1 MSAIARSTDPWDWT
15 FDEIAGFF
23 RNDTGAPLAHRP
35 RSVMPNVDL
44 LLENLQGNDVD
55 GSTLLL
61 DVDQAFLRESCN
73 IRKLGERSSV
83 LWCIKYLRRES
94 PKYRLYGADSQSPKK
109 QRTPETLREA
119 EATFSGDQSFKTEVD
134 FQPKN
139 SRVTSEAAE
148 YNERQSFNNQPEQAS
163 SVGTHVR
170 QGEILVEKDGRKR
183 RKLLLPT
190 GTHAPTVAVA
200 NQIESVQRAFLPDT
214 KINPTSQP
222 SEDVEDFGDLN
233 GEDLATVA
241 LSAPIGAIRYAY
253 SQLKHHLVNPGDT
266 TVRAKGPAQE
276 WDFLLDK
283 YEQDQDSVEALP
295 LYGESGSEA
304 AGYSTSDDKEIE
316 ADMEEPSPKATLP
329 AAEVVEIMRNAIS
342 TFRDAWKQK
351 LPVHET
357 KKAWSTWR
365 QCKHSRTKRRAL
377 VQGARVQIE
386 RLNKRLAVHQE
397 EILAQEWRD
406 PRELM
411 KQCEILEPTV
421 TDEEELRW
429 KISVWE
435 RRDEPHHEVK
445 RRAEGPSTGKSSEK
459 IATTETRDSPV
470 GAHSASFMDIE
481 SLAAL
486 SIAGSDGEDSPT
498 SFQTAPV
505 TEQHPASSPPP
516 MPEDTPM
523 PDDSPMVF
531 DGSQPRPGGSRM
543 RIDDSRETSAELPS
557 VHTAAHPPEDS
568 TKKAPVIDLTLLTSD
583 PSSPLPHTFD
593 AKPQLASRAD
603 VLGWNVA
610 ELQEREDRKRLLMS
624 WLVAMDE
631 GQRQRLKQHTDQ
643 MKEKDFEKEIMGGI
657 AALNQVKGND
667 FVSSA
672 GLNTPSV
679 TMGILYVRWYSCS
692 HSYKEGGIPRGLLAE
707 ILNEASHNDCAAFY
721 NFLKVVLRRHDLFS
735 EDSIIEIDSDE
746 EVDSDEDLENLHA
759 KGGQVASIADGDATR
774 KKHRKRVK
782 KVKKQTLGIN
792 LRESAQK
799 RQEKFFETQTTDP
812 GSLTAMIPGSDIVDA
827 TQIPINPT
835 KESGHESIYVHPH
848 IARRMKPHQ
857 LDGVWFLWRE
867 IVAAG
872 DSERQGCVL
881 AHTMGLGKTMQAITL
896 LVTIAEASRS
906 KNPGISDQI
915 PACFKKSRTLI
926 ICPPALLPNW
936 RQELEFWV
944 PSRGILGTITT
955 LDASVPAVDRLK
967 TIERWSR
974 ESGLLLMGYSLFE
987 KLVNAPIKTYSSN
1000 AQAVAASSRANNATA
1015 RPVGRPPKGG
1025 IKISFDVESVSRNPG
1040 VAEANARKMRELL
1053 LESPNLIIADEAHIL
1068 KSETSGVSKAAS
1080 LFSSHSR
1087 IALTGTPMSNNLQEI
1102 YELVNWV
1109 APNYLGGRT
1118 EFRAHF
1124 REPIEQ
1130 GTYKE
1135 STAYER
1141 RKSIKRLQVLKHDID
1156 PKVNRASIEV
1166 LKGSLKPKVE
1176 FMITVPLTPLQE
1188 EAYNIYVDAILK
1200 GLKTEVAN
1208 TKLWGW
1214 LAVLM
1219 LLTNHPQCFRDKL
1232 TERRKDTTAATSKR
1246 RDASTAATPVNDTTA
1261 VHSLQLQ
1268 KQDMGTFSALAKLS
1282 PKVPGSGVQTLGS
1295 EDDDTVP
1302 GDEHVSTLGITD
1314 ELVKRELECFDRH
1327 IGYQNS
1333 TPKQS
1338 HKVSILLQILHFSKD
1353 ASDRVLVFSHSI
1365 QTLNYLEKLFT
1376 NLEKKFVRI
1385 DGTVAMR
1392 TRTERLEQFDKGDFD
1407 VFLISTRA
1415 GGLGFNICR
1424 ANRVV
1429 IFDFG
1434 FNPQWEEQ
1442 AIGRAYRLGQQ
1453 KPVFVYRFVAG
1464 GTFESNIDNKAI
1476 FKHSLASRVVDKKNP
1491 ERHAEKN
1498 FRDYL
1503 YAPQKVLQEQIGIW
1517 KGKDPE
1523 VLDKILAQHD
1533 VSGRD
1538 CYIRAIKT
1546 METLQEESKTDAP
1559 LTAEELKEIQQE
1571 IEEETLRRND
1581 PERWQRQTNARDA
1594 AEQLRM
1600 FHEAAARVRAPNMA
1614 PSTMSSRPWVPPS
1627 GPTAPSSTPRRYGLL
1642 GDHPAHARVAP
1653 LDRLGPMP
1661 APLGMAVP
1669 RQSFHFQAATQPP
1682 VDAARRHRVDNVKQQ
1697 TSPAGKIP
1705 STVAQSPNAMGV
1717 QTPSAPGA
1725 QENNGKTGPLGV
1737 EPNPK

>member
-445 RRAEGPSTGKSSEK
+445 RRAEGPSTRKSSEK

-523 PDDSPMVF
+523 PDDSPM
-531 DGSQPRPGGSRM
+531 
-543 RIDDSRETSAELPS
+543 
-557 VHTAAHPPEDS
+557 
-568 TKKAPVIDLTLLTSD
+568 
-583 PSSPLPHTFD
+583 
-593 AKPQLASRAD
+593 
-603 VLGWNVA
+603 
-610 ELQEREDRKRLLMS
+610 
-624 WLVAMDE
+624 
-631 GQRQRLKQHTDQ
+631 
-643 MKEKDFEKEIMGGI
+643 
-657 AALNQVKGND
+657 
-667 FVSSA
+667 
-672 GLNTPSV
+672 
-679 TMGILYVRWYSCS
+679 
-692 HSYKEGGIPRGLLAE
+692 
-707 ILNEASHNDCAAFY
+707 
-721 NFLKVVLRRHDLFS
+721 
-735 EDSIIEIDSDE
+735 
-746 EVDSDEDLENLHA
+746 
-759 KGGQVASIADGDATR
+759 
-774 KKHRKRVK
+774 
-782 KVKKQTLGIN
+782 
-792 LRESAQK
+792 
-799 RQEKFFETQTTDP
+799 
-812 GSLTAMIPGSDIVDA
+812 
-827 TQIPINPT
+827 
-835 KESGHESIYVHPH
+835 
-848 IARRMKPHQ
+848 
-857 LDGVWFLWRE
+857 
-867 IVAAG
+867 
-872 DSERQGCVL
+872 
-881 AHTMGLGKTMQAITL
+881 
-896 LVTIAEASRS
+896 
-906 KNPGISDQI
+906 
-915 PACFKKSRTLI
+915 
-926 ICPPALLPNW
+926 
-936 RQELEFWV
+936 
-944 PSRGILGTITT
+944 
-955 LDASVPAVDRLK
+955 
-967 TIERWSR
+967 
-974 ESGLLLMGYSLFE
+974 
-987 KLVNAPIKTYSSN
+987 
-1000 AQAVAASSRANNATA
+1000 
-1015 RPVGRPPKGG
+1015 
-1025 IKISFDVESVSRNPG
+1025 
-1040 VAEANARKMRELL
+1040 
-1053 LESPNLIIADEAHIL
+1053 
-1068 KSETSGVSKAAS
+1068 
-1080 LFSSHSR
+1080 
-1087 IALTGTPMSNNLQEI
+1087 
-1102 YELVNWV
+1102 
-1109 APNYLGGRT
+1109 
-1118 EFRAHF
+1118 
-1124 REPIEQ
+1124 
-1130 GTYKE
+1130 
-1135 STAYER
+1135 
-1141 RKSIKRLQVLKHDID
+1141 
-1156 PKVNRASIEV
+1156 
-1166 LKGSLKPKVE
+1166 
-1176 FMITVPLTPLQE
+1176 
-1188 EAYNIYVDAILK
+1188 
-1200 GLKTEVAN
+1200 
-1208 TKLWGW
+1208 
-1214 LAVLM
+1214 
-1219 LLTNHPQCFRDKL
+1219 
-1232 TERRKDTTAATSKR
+1232 
-1246 RDASTAATPVNDTTA
+1246 
-1261 VHSLQLQ
+1261 
-1268 KQDMGTFSALAKLS
+1268 
-1282 PKVPGSGVQTLGS
+1282 
-1295 EDDDTVP
+1295 
-1302 GDEHVSTLGITD
+1302 
-1314 ELVKRELECFDRH
+1314 
-1327 IGYQNS
+1327 
-1333 TPKQS
+1333 
-1338 HKVSILLQILHFSKD
+1338 
-1353 ASDRVLVFSHSI
+1353 
-1365 QTLNYLEKLFT
+1365 
-1376 NLEKKFVRI
+1376 
-1385 DGTVAMR
+1385 
-1392 TRTERLEQFDKGDFD
+1392 
-1407 VFLISTRA
+1407 
-1415 GGLGFNICR
+1415 
-1424 ANRVV
+1424 
-1429 IFDFG
+1429 
-1434 FNPQWEEQ
+1434 
-1442 AIGRAYRLGQQ
+1442 
-1453 KPVFVYRFVAG
+1453 
-1464 GTFESNIDNKAI
+1464 
-1476 FKHSLASRVVDKKNP
+1476 
-1491 ERHAEKN
+1491 
-1498 FRDYL
+1498 
-1503 YAPQKVLQEQIGIW
+1503 
-1517 KGKDPE
+1517 
-1523 VLDKILAQHD
+1523 
-1533 VSGRD
+1533 
-1538 CYIRAIKT
+1538 
-1546 METLQEESKTDAP
+1546 
-1559 LTAEELKEIQQE
+1559 
-1571 IEEETLRRND
+1571 
-1581 PERWQRQTNARDA
+1581 
-1594 AEQLRM
+1594 
-1600 FHEAAARVRAPNMA
+1600 
-1614 PSTMSSRPWVPPS
+1614 
-1627 GPTAPSSTPRRYGLL
+1627 
-1642 GDHPAHARVAP
+1642 
-1653 LDRLGPMP
+1653 
-1661 APLGMAVP
+1661 
-1669 RQSFHFQAATQPP
+1669 
-1682 VDAARRHRVDNVKQQ
+1682 
-1697 TSPAGKIP
+1697 
-1705 STVAQSPNAMGV
+1705 
-1717 QTPSAPGA
+1717 
-1725 QENNGKTGPLGV
+1725 
-1737 EPNPK
+1737 